1 VASDTAP
8 DHFVSEFGARHDERG
23 ETTTTK
29 AKPAKGDHNDELQ
42 QLITQRGS
50 SGRRPSSR
58 LILEID
64 IRERLSAVVAH
75 DEAGGLLLDRQGGGK
90 RRLGMAT

>member
-1 VASDTAP
+1 LWRATPRLIISFRNLVRVTMNA
-8 DHFVSEFGARHDERG
+8 V
-23 ETTTTK
+23 
-29 AKPAKGDHNDELQ
+29 DELQ

>member
-1 VASDTAP
+1 LWRATPRLIISFRNLVRVTMNA
-8 DHFVSEFGARHDERG
+8 V
-23 ETTTTK
+23 
-29 AKPAKGDHNDELQ
+29 DELQ
-42 QLITQRGS
+42 QL
-50 SGRRPSSR
+50 
-58 LILEID
+58 